1 MTEHEHILSMLGL
14 AARGRNLTSGE
25 DQVLDAV
32 RSGKGRLVIV
42 AGDASENTK
51 KKFHDKCTYYD
62 VPFRLFSAK
71 EELGHAI
78 GRQSRTNVCV
88 LDAGLAK
95 KISDLI
101 DSNKEE

>member
-25 DQVLDAV
+25 DQVLEAI
-32 RSGKGRLVIV
+32 RNGKGNLVIV
-42 AGDASENTK
+42 AGDASENTQ
-51 KKFHDKCTYYD
+51 KKFRDKCTYYD
-62 VPFRLFSAK
+62 VPYRLFSAK

-95 KISDLI
+95 KILGLI
-101 DSNKEE
+101 DKEE